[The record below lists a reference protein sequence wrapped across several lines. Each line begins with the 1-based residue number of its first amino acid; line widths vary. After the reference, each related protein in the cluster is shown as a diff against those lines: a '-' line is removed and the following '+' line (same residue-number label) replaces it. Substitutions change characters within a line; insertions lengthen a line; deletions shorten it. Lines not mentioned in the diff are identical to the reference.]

1 MNEIVVIERQV
12 YQHMIRKGIKDKD
25 AVDRIK
31 KMSIEQMVKYLKDS
45 EN

>member
-1 MNEIVVIERQV
+1 
-12 YQHMIRKGIKDKD
+12 MIRKGIKDKD

-45 EN
+45 GS

>member
-12 YQHMIRKGIKDKD
+12 YQHMIRTGIKDKD

-45 EN
+45 EK

>member
-1 MNEIVVIERQV
+1 MNEIVVIERRV
-12 YQHMIRKGIKDKD
+12 YQQMVSRGIKDKD

-31 KMSIEQMVKYLKDS
+31 KMTIEQMVKYLKDS